1 MVIIVSSNNELSVLF
16 DEIVETAKRRGMK
29 GEDIA
34 QSAAISPSS
43 FSRAK
48 KADDIYFS
56 TLQKIA
62 KGVGLKLALIPDT
75 DIASDIQ
82 RGELFK

>member
-1 MVIIVSSNNELSVLF
+1 MSSENELSALF
-16 DEIVETAKRRGMK
+16 NEIVETAKRKGMK

-34 QSAAISPSS
+34 QNAGISASS

-62 KGVGLKLALIPDT
+62 NGVGLKLALVPNS
-75 DIASDIQ
+75 DIASEIQ
-82 RGELFK
+82 KGELFK

>member
-1 MVIIVSSNNELSVLF
+1 MSSVNELSILF
-16 DEIVETAKRRGMK
+16 DEIIETAKRKGMK

-34 QSAAISPSS
+34 QNAAISPSS

-62 KGVGLKLALIPDT
+62 NGVGLKLALVPDSE
-75 DIASDIQ
+75 IASEIQ
-82 RGELFK
+82 KGELFK

>member
-1 MVIIVSSNNELSVLF
+1 MSSVNELSALF
-16 DEIVETAKRRGMK
+16 DEIIETAKRKGMK

-34 QSAAISPSS
+34 QNAAISPSS

-62 KGVGLKLALIPDT
+62 NGVGLKLALVPDSE
-75 DIASDIQ
+75 IASEIQ
-82 RGELFK
+82 KGELFK

>member
-1 MVIIVSSNNELSVLF
+1 MSSVNELSALF
-16 DEIVETAKRRGMK
+16 DEIIETAKRKGMK

-34 QSAAISPSS
+34 KNAAISPSS

-62 KGVGLKLALIPDT
+62 NGVGLKLALIPDS
-75 DIASDIQ
+75 DIASEIQ
-82 RGELFK
+82 KGELFK

>member
-1 MVIIVSSNNELSVLF
+1 MPSSNELSILF
-16 DEIVETAKRRGMK
+16 DEIVEMAKRKGMK

-34 QSAAISPSS
+34 EKAAISPSS

-75 DIASDIQ
+75 DIAGEIQ
-82 RGELFK
+82 KGELFK

>member
-1 MVIIVSSNNELSVLF
+1 MSSNSELSVLF
-16 DEIVETAKRRGMK
+16 DEIVETAKRKGMK

-34 QSAAISPSS
+34 ENAAISPSS

-48 KADDIYFS
+48 NSDDIYFS
-56 TLQKIA
+56 TLEKIA

-75 DIASDIQ
+75 DIANDIQ
-82 RGELFK
+82 KGELFK

>member
-1 MVIIVSSNNELSVLF
+1 MASRSDLSVLF
-16 DEIVETAKRRGMK
+16 DEIVETAKRKGMK

-34 QSAAISPSS
+34 QNADISPSS

-48 KADDIYFS
+48 KADDIYFR

-62 KGVGLKLALIPDT
+62 KGVGLKLALIPDS

-82 RGELFK
+82 KGELFK

>member
-1 MVIIVSSNNELSVLF
+1 MSSANELSALF
-16 DEIVETAKRRGMK
+16 DEIIETAKRKGMK

-34 QSAAISPSS
+34 QNAGISPSS
-43 FSRAK
+43 LSRAK

-62 KGVGLKLALIPDT
+62 NGVGLKLALVPDS
-75 DIASDIQ
+75 DIASEIQ
-82 RGELFK
+82 KGELFK

>member
-1 MVIIVSSNNELSVLF
+1 MSSVNELTALF
-16 DEIVETAKRRGMK
+16 DEIIETAKRKGMK

-34 QSAAISPSS
+34 QKASISPSS

-62 KGVGLKLALIPDT
+62 NGVGLKLALVPDS
-75 DIASDIQ
+75 DIASEIQ
-82 RGELFK
+82 KGELFK

>member
-1 MVIIVSSNNELSVLF
+1 VSSANELSALF
-16 DEIVETAKRRGMK
+16 NEIVETAKRKGMK

-34 QSAAISPSS
+34 QNAGISASS
-43 FSRAK
+43 LSRAK

-62 KGVGLKLALIPDT
+62 NGVGLKLALVPNS
-75 DIASDIQ
+75 DIASEIQ
-82 RGELFK
+82 KGELFK

>member
-1 MVIIVSSNNELSVLF
+1 MSSNSDLSVLF
-16 DEIVETAKRRGMK
+16 DEIVETAKRKGMK

-34 QSAAISPSS
+34 QNADISPSS
-43 FSRAK
+43 LSRAK

-62 KGVGLKLALIPDT
+62 KGVGLKLALIPDS

-82 RGELFK
+82 KGELFK

>member
-1 MVIIVSSNNELSVLF
+1 MSSANELSALF
-16 DEIVETAKRRGMK
+16 DEIIETAKRKGMK

-34 QSAAISPSS
+34 QNAAISPSS

-62 KGVGLKLALIPDT
+62 NGVGLKLALVPDS
-75 DIASDIQ
+75 DIASEIQ
-82 RGELFK
+82 KGELFK

>member
-1 MVIIVSSNNELSVLF
+1 MSSGNELSLLF
-16 DEIVETAKRRGMK
+16 DEIIETAKRKGMK

-34 QSAAISPSS
+34 ENAAISPSS

-62 KGVGLKLALIPDT
+62 GAVGLKLTLVPDS

-82 RGELFK
+82 KGELFK